1 MVFSVIEYYWQNRAK
16 ITARNTLSVKGE
28 AGEDGSQ
35 GYPGEPGPRGPM
47 GIGGPPGEK
56 GAEGETVSATDGF
69 YSPLFLKQ
77 IILISLEPS
86 QQSLINCLLEFVPK
100 VGRHLTIFLKKFNIF
115 LTRALCFRTSSFGN
129 SKRDKN
135 MGL

>member
-1 MVFSVIEYYWQNRAK
+1 MFSVIEYHWQNRAK

-56 GAEGETVSATDGF
+56 GAEGETVSEVVGF
-69 YSPLFLKQ
+69 FPLYS
-77 IILISLEPS
+77 
-86 QQSLINCLLEFVPK
+86 
-100 VGRHLTIFLKKFNIF
+100 
-115 LTRALCFRTSSFGN
+115 
-129 SKRDKN
+129 
-135 MGL
+135 